1 VTPRFFPALLWF
13 ALSTLLLAGCSQ
25 DSGDSTST
33 DEDGSA
39 AASASVRLAGTVAT
53 GRPGEWAEVCLGDPC
68 SRADAEGEYRLS
80 GDFET
85 SALVSARIPNPDGS
99 ETELTSLHRY
109 DSGQTTYLVNINP
122 LTEAVLDAFSHFERG
137 EPLADCRADAR
148 CVQALVD
155 AFTESAQASVITQ
168 LADWAGDAWET
179 PREPFSDPYR
189 ADPSLDWLDN
199 LFDHLHFD
207 VDETGLG
214 ILDNDD
220 FELGRLPLDTLFDE
234 TVEVLPLDE
243 DQVAQALIIE
253 PAVPTAN
260 GIEIRYQVTPG
271 TNVTVPEEV
280 TVDASSSFSPGGEL
294 TIHHEWVAP
303 DGTVTRFDSASA
315 TASIDVAGGHHWVI
329 AATDA
334 QGYQRTTGLD
344 IDALADDVIEDPEF
358 GSEGSCQT
366 TNMTANSANICEE
379 TLDGGALGACEP
391 TVSGS
396 TQTVKSPAP
405 CSPIEQHGGRFLGVC
420 TVVLNEIRVF
430 HYENP
435 LRNTGLTMTEL
446 RALKAEHC
454 VDVFGG
460 SWSTEP

>member
-1 VTPRFFPALLWF
+1 MIPRFSPALLWF
-13 ALSTLLLAGCSQ
+13 ALSMLALAGCSQ
-25 DSGDSTST
+25 DTGDSDPT
-33 DEDGSA
+33 EDQGSA
-39 AASASVRLAGTVAT
+39 ETSPSVRLAGTVAT
-53 GRPGEWAEVCLGDPC
+53 GRPGEWAEVCIGETC

-80 GDFET
+80 GEFET

-122 LTEAVLDAFSHFERG
+122 LTDAVLDAFSHFNRG
-137 EPLADCRADAR
+137 ESLADCRAASG
-148 CVQALVD
+148 CEQALVD
-155 AFTESAQASVITQ
+155 TFTGEVQATVITQ

-199 LFDHLHFD
+199 LFDHLRFD

-214 ILDNDD
+214 ILDNDG
-220 FELGRLPLDTLFDE
+220 FELGRLPLDTLFDD

-243 DQVAQALIIE
+243 EQLARALTIE
-253 PAVPTAN
+253 PAVQNTNA
-260 GIEIRYQVTPG
+260 IEIRYEVTPG
-271 TNVTVPEEV
+271 TNVTVPQDV
-280 TVDASSSFSPGGEL
+280 TIDASASFSPGGEL
-294 TIHHEWVAP
+294 TIQHEWVAP
-303 DGTVTRFDSASA
+303 DGTVTRYDSASA
-315 TASIDVAGGHHWVI
+315 TAPIDVAGGHHWVI
-329 AATDA
+329 LATDA
-334 QGYQRTTGLD
+334 QGNRLTTGLD
-344 IDALADDVIEDPEF
+344 IDALANDVIEDPEF

-366 TNMTANSANICEE
+366 TNMTANSMNICEE
-379 TLDGGALGACEP
+379 TLDGGALGVCEP

-396 TQTVKSPAP
+396 TQTLKSPAP

-435 LRNTGLTMTEL
+435 LRNTGLTMAEL